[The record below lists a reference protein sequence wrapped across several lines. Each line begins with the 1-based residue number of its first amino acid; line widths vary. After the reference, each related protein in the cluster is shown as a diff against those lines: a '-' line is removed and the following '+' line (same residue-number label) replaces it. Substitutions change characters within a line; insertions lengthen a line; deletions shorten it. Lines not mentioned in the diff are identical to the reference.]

1 MNPADEAA
9 RLEAENRR
17 LLSELALATELAGVG
32 IWRHDFA
39 TDRIYYSDQSF
50 RVLQMTPRREGL
62 PLAEVRAL
70 IHPDDLPQ
78 VEASAREALASGGPT
93 DMEARYRRA
102 DGEWRTVMTRRVL
115 QRDAAGTPVAFIG
128 VGLDVTE
135 QLATSRRAAEL
146 GRRFELA
153 MHTAGIGFWSREG
166 RHARPVWS
174 DEMRRIHGLPEGE
187 PVPTAR
193 EWLERFVHP
202 DDRARERAALVSWM
216 KGNESSAQQDLRI
229 VRPGGE
235 VRYVLT
241 HGYIDRRDGEVSF
254 GLVIDVTERRRA
266 ENALREASERSA
278 LVARSVGLGTWEVDL
293 ATGNVFWDEQ
303 MWRLRGLE
311 PQALPP
317 PEVERLQLVHP
328 DDRAHVKHLMEDGFK
343 QEEPVT
349 YEFRV
354 VLPDGRVRWLASRSM
369 PIRNGDGRTQRR
381 IGVNWD
387 ITDSRTADAVRQ
399 EREIA
404 RRESQAKSKFLARMS
419 HELRTPLNGVLGFA
433 QLLLAEDGGNDA
445 AAHAR
450 RRRVEQIRA
459 AGQHLLSLINDVL
472 DLSSLEGGELRIV
485 LQPVALAPLVAQVN
499 GLVEPLLQRHRV
511 TLTTGFVDVQV
522 LADATRLRQVLLNLL
537 SNAIKYN
544 RPGGTVTLDA
554 ARHGSGIVL
563 RVADNGRGMS
573 DEQLRSLFEPFNR
586 LGLENEGI
594 EGTGIGLA
602 IVKAL
607 VEGMGGSVHV
617 DSQPGEGTLFEL
629 RLQDAGLRTRHT
641 EPLPLAPPAA
651 PPAAAAAPHRG
662 TVLYVEDNPINAL
675 IISELI
681 ARRPDLTLHIAPDG
695 TSGVRQAQA
704 LRPDLILLDMQLPDF
719 DGHEVL
725 RRLRADPAT
734 EQIPVIAVSANAM
747 PDDIQRALRAGMQDY
762 WTKPLDFG
770 AFMNS
775 LDTLFGPAP

>member
-17 LLSELALATELAGVG
+17 LLSQLALATELAGVA
-32 IWRHDFA
+32 IWRHDLA
-39 TDRIYYSDQSF
+39 ADRLFYSDEAF
-50 RVLQMTPRREGL
+50 RVLQMTPRPEGL
-62 PLAEVRAL
+62 ALADVRAL

-102 DGEWRTVMTRRVL
+102 DGQWRTVMTRRVL
-115 QRDAAGTPVAFIG
+115 QRDAAGNPAAFIG

-135 QLATSRRAAEL
+135 RIAASRHAAEL

-153 MHTAGIGFWSREG
+153 MRTAGIGFWSREG
-166 RHARPVWS
+166 PHAHPVWS
-174 DEMRRIHGLPEGE
+174 DEMRRIHGLRAGE
-187 PVPTAR
+187 PAPTAR

-202 DDRARERAALVSWM
+202 DDRERERAAIVSWM
-216 KGNESSAQQDLRI
+216 KGNENGAQQDLRI
-229 VRPGGE
+229 VRPDGD
-235 VRYVLT
+235 VRHVLT
-241 HGYIDRRDGEVSF
+241 HGYIDRGEGEVTF

-266 ENALREASERSA
+266 ESALREAAERSA
-278 LVARSVGLGTWEVDL
+278 LVARSIGFGTWEYDL
-293 ATGNVFWDEQ
+293 DAGIAFWDEQ

-311 PQALPP
+311 PRPVPP
-317 PEVERLQLVHP
+317 SETERLQLVHP
-328 DDRAHVKHLMEDGFK
+328 EDRARVQQVMSHSFDEG
-343 QEEPVT
+343 EPVT

-369 PIRNGDGRTQRR
+369 PVRNDDGRTRRR

-387 ITDSRTADAVRQ
+387 VTDSRTADAVRQ

-433 QLLLAEDGGNDA
+433 QLLLAEDGGSDA
-445 AAHAR
+445 AAQAR

-485 LQPVALAPLVAQVN
+485 LQPVALAPLVAEVN
-499 GLVEPLLQRHRV
+499 GLVEPLLRRHRV
-511 TLTTGFVDVQV
+511 TLATGSADVRV

-544 RPGGTVTLDA
+544 RPGGTVTLEA
-554 ARHGSGIVL
+554 ARHGSGVVV

-573 DEQLRSLFEPFNR
+573 DEQLRCLFEPFNR

-617 DSQPGEGTLFEL
+617 DSQAGVGTLFEL
-629 RLQDAGLRTRHT
+629 RLQDAGLRRSRR
-641 EPLPLAPPAA
+641 PRRRRVAA
-651 PPAAAAAPHRG
+651 PC
-662 TVLYVEDNPINAL
+662 
-675 IISELI
+675 S
-681 ARRPDLTLHIAPDG
+681 
-695 TSGVRQAQA
+695 TSRTT
-704 LRPDLILLDMQLPDF
+704 RST
-719 DGHEVL
+719 
-725 RRLRADPAT
+725 RSSSR
-734 EQIPVIAVSANAM
+734 S
-747 PDDIQRALRAGMQDY
+747 
-762 WTKPLDFG
+762 
-770 AFMNS
+770 
-775 LDTLFGPAP
+775 